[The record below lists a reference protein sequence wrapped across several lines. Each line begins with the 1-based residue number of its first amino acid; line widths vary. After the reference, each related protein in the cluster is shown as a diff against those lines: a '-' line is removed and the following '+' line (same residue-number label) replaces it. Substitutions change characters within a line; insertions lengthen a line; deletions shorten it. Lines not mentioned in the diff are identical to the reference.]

1 MSKIR
6 CPVPFTNKYHA
17 QPVSFTSLLATATH
31 LDQLQQHP
39 TVHPYYTFRR
49 TWTPRVRGVCFP
61 AASVSLRVFKLS
73 LVDCCTTV
81 FFPRKLCFYS
91 TSGGARSLA
100 GEKRGNTDFRWA
112 GEKRGNTDFNGAY
125 RTQEHY
131 VWPCIM
137 VLAGQQKVG
146 YTKWQMYQINN
157 FLEHFRHYNW
167 Y

>member
-17 QPVSFTSLLATATH
+17 QPVSFTLLLATATH
-31 LDQLQQHP
+31 YQLQQHP

-61 AASVSLRVFKLS
+61 AASVSLLVFKLS
-73 LVDCCTTV
+73 LADCCTTV

-91 TSGGARSLA
+91 TSGGARSL
-100 GEKRGNTDFRWA
+100 A

-146 YTKWQMYQINN
+146 YTK
-157 FLEHFRHYNW
+157 
-167 Y
+167 